1 MRTKGYRICKNMEK
15 GMLVFRFSGSESFAE
30 RNRMSPRRRR
40 RTGGRRPRKGR
51 LARSEVATLRL
62 DPKLRYFLELAA
74 RKQRR
79 TISSYLEWA
88 AEQSLDRIRL
98 TDSGGSSSSLTDE
111 VEQLWNV
118 DKVARFVK
126 LASRH
131 SDLLNHHE
139 QMLWKLIQ
147 QNQYVWPRYGD
158 EQPLANLNIGRLGMH
173 WDKFVAVADDKAGKS
188 ILPD

>member
-1 MRTKGYRICKNMEK
+1 MWE
-15 GMLVFRFSGSESFAE
+15 SENQDE
-30 RNRMSPRRRR
+30 SPLM
-40 RTGGRRPRKGR
+40 TTDNFHG
-51 LARSEVATLRL
+51 
-62 DPKLRYFLELAA
+62 
-74 RKQRR
+74 
-79 TISSYLEWA
+79 I
-88 AEQSLDRIRL
+88 DR
-98 TDSGGSSSSLTDE
+98 
-111 VEQLWNV
+111 
-118 DKVARFVK
+118 

-131 SDLLNHHE
+131 PDLLNHHE